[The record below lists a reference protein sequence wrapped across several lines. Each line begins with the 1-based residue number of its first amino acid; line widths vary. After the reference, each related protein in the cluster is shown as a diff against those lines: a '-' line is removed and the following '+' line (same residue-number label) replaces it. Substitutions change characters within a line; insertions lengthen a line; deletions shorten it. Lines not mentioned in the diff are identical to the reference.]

1 MIKFLKNL
9 FGMDKPSE
17 SNPSNHPLDGA
28 TRKATEVPYKIETP
42 PVDTADIAIAQ
53 LPDPSTAQVSAEN
66 KAVVKAKRAPA
77 KPRAPAKSKS
87 TAPKATTPKAPR
99 KPRMTVAK

>member
-42 PVDTADIAIAQ
+42 PAPVIAPVAEPVKVETAK
-53 LPDPSTAQVSAEN
+53 PVEKP
-66 KAVVKAKRAPA
+66 KAKRVAKPKAPA
-77 KPRAPAKSKS
+77 K
-87 TAPKATTPKAPR
+87 PKATTPKAPR

>member
-42 PVDTADIAIAQ
+42 PAPVIAPVAESVKVETAK
-53 LPDPSTAQVSAEN
+53 PVETP
-66 KAVVKAKRAPA
+66 KAKRVAKPKAPA
-77 KPRAPAKSKS
+77 K
-87 TAPKATTPKAPR
+87 PKATTPKAPR

>member
-17 SNPSNHPLDGA
+17 SNPPQHPLDGA

-42 PVDTADIAIAQ
+42 PAPVIAPVAEPVKVETAK
-53 LPDPSTAQVSAEN
+53 PVETP
-66 KAVVKAKRAPA
+66 KAKAPA
-77 KPRAPAKSKS
+77 KPRAPAKPKD
-87 TAPKATTPKAPR
+87 TASKATKPKAPR

>member
-1 MIKFLKNL
+1 
-9 FGMDKPSE
+9 MDKPSE

-42 PVDTADIAIAQ
+42 PAPVIAPVAESVKVETAK
-53 LPDPSTAQVSAEN
+53 PVETP
-66 KAVVKAKRAPA
+66 KAKRVAKPKAPA
-77 KPRAPAKSKS
+77 K
-87 TAPKATTPKAPR
+87 PKATTPKAPR

>member
-1 MIKFLKNL
+1 MLNFLKKL

-17 SNPSNHPLDGA
+17 SNPSQHPLDGA

-42 PVDTADIAIAQ
+42 PAPVIAPVAETVKVETAT
-53 LPDPSTAQVSAEN
+53 PVETP
-66 KAVVKAKRAPA
+66 KATAPA
-77 KPRAPAKSKS
+77 KPKAPTKAKAPAK
-87 TAPKATTPKAPR
+87 PKAPR

>member
-1 MIKFLKNL
+1 MLNFLKKL

-17 SNPSNHPLDGA
+17 SNPSNHPLGVA
-28 TRKATEVPYKIETP
+28 THTATEVPYKIETP

-53 LPDPSTAQVSAEN
+53 LPDPSAAQVSAEN
-66 KAVVKAKRAPA
+66 KAVEVAKTKRAPA
-77 KPRAPAKSKS
+77 KKAPIKKT

>member
-42 PVDTADIAIAQ
+42 PAPVIAPVAEPVKVETAK
-53 LPDPSTAQVSAEN
+53 PVEKP
-66 KAVVKAKRAPA
+66 KAKRVAKPKAPA
-77 KPRAPAKSKS
+77 K
-87 TAPKATTPKAPR
+87 PKATTPKAPR
-99 KPRMTVAK
+99 KPKMTVAK